1 MESPVAKQR
10 SSLYASAIACG
21 VAVACL
27 AATTLAAQGSRRIAP
42 AGIPVRFAEGTV
54 HAFLEL
60 HNAEGSLLANGDLV
74 QLPRES
80 RLESRMTF
88 HFRDSSF
95 FDETVSFTQRG
106 VFALQSYHL
115 VQRGP
120 AFAADLDAS
129 IAASGKYVVRS
140 RSHDGEAKEY
150 AGTLD
155 MPPDVS
161 NGLPIVLLKNLGRHD
176 TQTVHLVAFMPAPRM
191 IRLRLAPVAEL
202 RLLNG
207 ERGEAAVAFD
217 LKPDVGGVAGVFGKL
232 LGKIPADSRVWIATQ
247 EAPMFVRFEGP
258 LYSGPI
264 WRIDLASPRWPR

>member
-1 MESPVAKQR
+1 M
-10 SSLYASAIACG
+10 SA
-21 VAVACL
+21 VAVQRTSLRAGAVAWGVVVACV
-27 AATTLAAQGSRRIAP
+27 AATTLAAQGSRRVAP

-60 HNAEGSLLANGDLV
+60 HSAEAVLLANGDLV
-74 QLPRES
+74 QLPHEGEI
-80 RLESRMTF
+80 ESRMTF
-88 HFRDSSF
+88 RFRDSSF
-95 FDETVSFTQRG
+95 FEETVSFTQRG
-106 VFALQSYHL
+106 VFALRSYHL

-129 IAASGKYVVRS
+129 LAANGKYVVRS
-140 RSHDGEAKEY
+140 RSHDGESKEY

-161 NGLPIVLLKNLGRHD
+161 NGLPIVLLKNLGPHD

-191 IRLRLAPVAEL
+191 IQLRMAPVAEP
-202 RLLNG
+202 RVLNG
-207 ERGEAAVAFD
+207 ERGEPAVAFD
-217 LKPDVGGVAGVFGKL
+217 LKPQVSGVAGLFGKL
-232 LGKIPADSRVWIATQ
+232 LGKIPPDSHVWIVTQ

-258 LYSGPI
+258 LYAGPI